1 MFIRV
6 LRFLDAYL
14 HAVESVAVDPVHRAL
29 GDESVLVNQLDYA
42 ENCHSIRSCGSTP
55 SEFFHVMFE
64 IPAHAVD
71 YRYAAAG
78 LAVDPC
84 RRSLSTSPRR

>member
-42 ENCHSIRSCGSTP
+42 ENCHRFDP
-55 SEFFHVMFE
+55 AAAHHQNFHVMFE

-78 LAVDPC
+78 LVADPVGD
-84 RRSLSTSPRR
+84 LFPLPRR